1 MAHDKA
7 LAVLA
12 EHRAAH
18 LEAVRDTKDIGAA
31 IELALRSESAV
42 LSAMFDAEKADF
54 EANRDAYVATFNER
68 YEAAKASIAAS
79 VTTICRA
86 SPMQAPMWS
95 KPSWRTPSTAKRSSV
110 PPIRSV
116 SVVDGVIT
124 IEDKDSVK
132 TVDLTLAPA
141 EANTPATLEAFA
153 ATTFTAAG
161 VLSVS
166 GQVDPIEDPDNPD
179 PPAYAVDV
187 HVFSTDPLVVTVW
200 AGDLGTVPA
209 KNWWAIDADDP
220 VDIGPGPID
229 ITPIAVP

>member
-1 MAHDKA
+1 
-7 LAVLA
+7 
-12 EHRAAH
+12 
-18 LEAVRDTKDIGAA
+18 
-31 IELALRSESAV
+31 
-42 LSAMFDAEKADF
+42 
-54 EANRDAYVATFNER
+54 
-68 YEAAKASIAAS
+68 
-79 VTTICRA
+79 
-86 SPMQAPMWS
+86 MWS
-95 KPSWRTPSTAKRSSV
+95 KPLWRTPSTAKRSSV

-116 SVVDGVIT
+116 SIVDGVIT

-200 AGDLGTVPA
+200 TGDLGLVPPP
-209 KNWWAIDADDP
+209 NWWADELDQP

-229 ITPIAVP
+229 LQPIEPVP